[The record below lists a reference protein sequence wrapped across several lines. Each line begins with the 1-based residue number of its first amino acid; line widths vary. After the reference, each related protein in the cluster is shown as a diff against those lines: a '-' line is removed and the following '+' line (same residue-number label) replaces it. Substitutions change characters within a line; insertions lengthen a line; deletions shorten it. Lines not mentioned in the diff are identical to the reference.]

1 MGPNR
6 MCHTIA
12 WTLWVGPLVRVSHL
26 GRLGSRVR
34 IYEGVRGASGLW
46 GFFGPQGRAL
56 GCGVLGP
63 RDFRILGV
71 VGLSPART

>member
-1 MGPNR
+1 MGPTR

-12 WTLWVGPLVRVSHL
+12 WTLWVGPLVRVAHL

-34 IYEGVRGASGLW
+34 IYEGVRGASDLW
-46 GFFGPQGRAL
+46 GFFGPQGR
-56 GCGVLGP
+56 GP